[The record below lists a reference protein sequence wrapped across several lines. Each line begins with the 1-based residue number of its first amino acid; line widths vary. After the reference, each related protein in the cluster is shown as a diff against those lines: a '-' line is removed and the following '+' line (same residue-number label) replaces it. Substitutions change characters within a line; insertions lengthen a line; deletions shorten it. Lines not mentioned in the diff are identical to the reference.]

1 MRPTMPYDG
10 RAVQTNRNFKFTAP
24 GIEPVGRSLRRSI
37 RAAQV
42 SIKGRAMRDL
52 MRQALTS
59 LGAYVASPIAFF
71 VVAAYVALWGVLNPD
86 SLDWHAGATIA
97 TWFMTLVIQRAEHR
111 DTQAIH
117 AKLDEIVHA
126 LGGARDE
133 VAHIDDHEPEEI
145 EEHREGTRRKE

>member
-1 MRPTMPYDG
+1 
-10 RAVQTNRNFKFTAP
+10 
-24 GIEPVGRSLRRSI
+24 
-37 RAAQV
+37 
-42 SIKGRAMRDL
+42 MRDL

-59 LGAYVASPIAFF
+59 LGPYVASPIAFF
-71 VVAAYVALWGVLNPD
+71 VVAAYVALWGAFKPD

-126 LGGARDE
+126 LGSARDE
-133 VAHIDDHEPEEI
+133 VAHIDDQEPEEI
-145 EEHREGTRRKE
+145 EEHRDEMRKQD

>member
-1 MRPTMPYDG
+1 MH
-10 RAVQTNRNFKFTAP
+10 N
-24 GIEPVGRSLRRSI
+24 
-37 RAAQV
+37 
-42 SIKGRAMRDL
+42 L
-52 MRQALTS
+52 MRQALTG

-71 VVAAYVALWGVLNPD
+71 VVVVYVALWWFLKPD

-133 VAHIDDHEPEEI
+133 VAHIDDQEPEEI
-145 EEHREGTRRKE
+145 EEHRDEMRRKAEPSGS